1 MRSRPMRV
9 LSHEHMPPKIS
20 IHFKSLLKISGGDL
34 AGWVAG
40 FQSEQI
46 ACGPETDLH
55 ILLWF
60 LREPSL
66 ALLTPTVISEFS
78 S

>member
-1 MRSRPMRV
+1 
-9 LSHEHMPPKIS
+9 MPLEIS
-20 IHFKSLLKISGGDL
+20 IHSKSLPRISGGDL

-60 LREPSL
+60 LRKPSV
-66 ALLTPTVISEFS
+66 ALLTPIVISEFS